1 MPIVTRT
8 PPLAHPNAAQL
19 EQRLT
24 AEWKN
29 PQEQG
34 QPVIIM
40 EGDGRTSAFHLFVIW
55 DEWGDM
61 EQNQRSEIILK
72 AFEAARTKEDALK
85 VTVALGL
92 SAQEAKR
99 MGIQ

>member
-1 MPIVTRT
+1 
-8 PPLAHPNAAQL
+8 
-19 EQRLT
+19 
-24 AEWKN
+24 
-29 PQEQG
+29 
-34 QPVIIM
+34 
-40 EGDGRTSAFHLFVIW
+40 
-55 DEWGDM
+55 M